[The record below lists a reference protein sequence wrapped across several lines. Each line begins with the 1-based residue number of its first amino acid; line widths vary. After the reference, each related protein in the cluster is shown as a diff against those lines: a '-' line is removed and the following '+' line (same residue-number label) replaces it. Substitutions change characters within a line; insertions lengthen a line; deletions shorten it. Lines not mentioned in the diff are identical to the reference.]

1 MPFLSADSLSL
12 VDIAILAV
20 ILIGLP
26 LETLIHLK
34 KGRLELAS
42 GKPGVRIKHY
52 TQTILLLWGISL
64 PVIVLWASSDRAWG
78 LLGFDLQSGPIAWTG
93 WGLAALM
100 CLFFVFQY
108 STIAR
113 SESARESF
121 RNGLEKNRIMSNFLP
136 HTDAERRL
144 FNVMGVSAG
153 IAEEIVFRGYL
164 IWAFAL
170 FMPVWG
176 AALTALAVFTLLHLY
191 QGANQLPAIFMMG
204 ALVTLVFLL
213 SGSIWPAIAVH
224 IFVDVINNQTIWKA
238 RQPLPPS
245 LQAA

>member
-12 VDIAILAV
+12 VDIAMLAV
-20 ILIGLP
+20 IVIGLP
-26 LETLIHLK
+26 VEALFNLK
-34 KGRLELAS
+34 KARLELAS

-64 PVIVLWASSDRAWG
+64 PIIVLWASGDRAWG
-78 LLGFDLQSGPIAWTG
+78 LLGFELQTGPIALAG
-93 WGLAALM
+93 WGLAAAM

-108 STIAR
+108 ASIAR
-113 SESARESF
+113 SESARQEF
-121 RNGLEKNRIMSNFLP
+121 RHGLEKNPNMSNFLP

-144 FNVMGVSAG
+144 FNVLGISAG
-153 IAEEIVFRGYL
+153 IAEEIIFRGYL

-170 FMPVWG
+170 FMPIWA
-176 AALTALAVFTLLHLY
+176 AALAALAVFTLLHLY
-191 QGANQLPAIFMMG
+191 QGANQLFGIFILG

-238 RQPLPPS
+238 RAPASPG